1 MSKHGMDEP
10 DEAAETELEPT
21 ELEAEPES
29 EESEGSKGAESESE
43 SESAEAASAAADD
56 AVPQAKPLKP
66 GIEWGRV
73 IAYRVLPALA
83 VVLAA
88 AAGGLWYLTARHSN
102 EAEQAAVIKV
112 ARDGTVA
119 LLSYEPDTVRQQL
132 TDARKLLTT
141 PFLDEYTTLTKSVIP
156 GAEQRHISAA
166 TSVPAAA
173 AVSVDENHAVV
184 LVFVN
189 QTVRVGD
196 QPPTSTPTSARVTLE
211 RLGGQWLIAN
221 FEPV

>member
-10 DEAAETELEPT
+10 DEPADVEVESTEPEPD
-21 ELEAEPES
+21 EAEAVETV
-29 EESEGSKGAESESE
+29 
-43 SESAEAASAAADD
+43 AAAPNA
-56 AVPQAKPLKP
+56 AVPQLNPHRAG
-66 GIEWGRV
+66 GIEWARMT
-73 IAYRVLPALA
+73 AYRVLPVLAL
-83 VVLAA
+83 VLAA
-88 AAGGLWYLTARHSN
+88 AAGGLWYLTTKHSN
-102 EAEQAAVIKV
+102 DAQRAAVIKL
-112 ARDGTVA
+112 ASDGTVT
-119 LLSYEPDTVRQQL
+119 LLSYQPDTVRRQL

-156 GAEQRHISAA
+156 GAEQRRIAAA

-173 AVSVDENHAVV
+173 AVSVEENHAVV

-189 QTVRVGD
+189 QTVRIGD

-211 RLGGQWLIAN
+211 RLGGQWLIAK

>member
-1 MSKHGMDEP
+1 MSKHGVDEP
-10 DEAAETELEPT
+10 DESAEPEIEATEAEPELDAA
-21 ELEAEPES
+21 ELEAEPVPTN
-29 EESEGSKGAESESE
+29 
-43 SESAEAASAAADD
+43 DV
-56 AVPQAKPLKP
+56 VPQAKLRKP
-66 GIEWGRV
+66 RV
-73 IAYRVLPALA
+73 QWARMTAYRVLPALA
-83 VVLAA
+83 LALAA
-88 AAGGLWYLTARHSN
+88 AAGGLWYLTVSRST

-112 ARDGTVA
+112 ASDGTVA
-119 LLSYEPDTVRQQL
+119 LLSYEPDTVRRQL

-156 GAEQRHISAA
+156 GAEERHISAA

-173 AVSVDENHAVV
+173 AVSVEKNHAVV

-189 QTVRVGD
+189 QTVRIGD

-211 RLGGQWLIAN
+211 RLGGQWLIAK

>member
-1 MSKHGMDEP
+1 MTKHGMDEP
-10 DEAAETELEPT
+10 EDEAAETV
-21 ELEAEPES
+21 EAEPE
-29 EESEGSKGAESESE
+29 EAVDEPEPAEG
-43 SESAEAASAAADD
+43 EAANVAA
-56 AVPQAKPLKP
+56 PQAKQRKSG
-66 GIEWGRV
+66 GIGWVRV
-73 IAYRVLPALA
+73 AAYRVLPALA
-83 VVLAA
+83 LVLAA
-88 AAGGLWYLTARHSN
+88 TAGGLWYLTAKHGDGSTR
-102 EAEQAAVIKV
+102 AVVIKV

-119 LLSYEPDTVRQQL
+119 LLSYEPDTVRRQL
-132 TDARKLLTT
+132 NDARKLLTT

-173 AVSVDENHAVV
+173 AVSVEENHAVV
-184 LVFVN
+184 LVFVD

-211 RLGGQWLIAN
+211 RLGGQWLIAK

>member
-1 MSKHGMDEP
+1 MSKHGMAEP
-10 DEAAETELEPT
+10 DEPAEAEAELESTEPEQHAAEAV
-21 ELEAEPES
+21 EAEPAAP
-29 EESEGSKGAESESE
+29 KG
-43 SESAEAASAAADD
+43 
-56 AVPQAKPLKP
+56 AVPQSNP
-66 GIEWGRV
+66 GIVWARV
-73 IAYRVLPALA
+73 TAYRILPVLALVLA
-83 VVLAA
+83 V
-88 AAGGLWYLTARHSN
+88 AAGGLWYLTSRHGN
-102 EAEQAAVIKV
+102 EADQAAVIKV

-173 AVSVDENHAVV
+173 AVSVEENHAVV

-189 QTVRVGD
+189 QIVRVGD
-196 QPPTSTPTSARVTLE
+196 QLPTSTPTSARVTLE
-211 RLGGQWLIAN
+211 RLGGQWLIAK

>member
-10 DEAAETELEPT
+10 DEPAEAESDLVEPEQDTAEPVETEP
-21 ELEAEPES
+21 
-29 EESEGSKGAESESE
+29 
-43 SESAEAASAAADD
+43 AAPNT
-56 AVPQAKPLKP
+56 AVPQANPLQTG
-66 GIEWGRV
+66 GIEWARLT
-73 IAYRVLPALA
+73 AYRILPALA
-83 VVLAA
+83 LVLAA
-88 AAGGLWYLTARHSN
+88 AAGGLWYLTTNHSN
-102 EAEQAAVIKV
+102 AAQRAAVIKL
-112 ARDGTVA
+112 ASDGTVA
-119 LLSYEPDTVRQQL
+119 LLSYQPDTVRQQL

-156 GAEQRHISAA
+156 GAEQRRIAAA

-173 AVSVDENHAVV
+173 AVSVEENHAVV

-189 QTVRVGD
+189 QTVRIGD

-211 RLGGQWLIAN
+211 RLGGQWLIAK

>member
-10 DEAAETELEPT
+10 DEPAGAEAELESTEPEQDAAEPV
-21 ELEAEPES
+21 EAEP
-29 EESEGSKGAESESE
+29 
-43 SESAEAASAAADD
+43 AAPKD
-56 AVPQAKPLKP
+56 AVPQSNP
-66 GIEWGRV
+66 GIAWVRV
-73 IAYRVLPALA
+73 AAYRILPVLALVLA
-83 VVLAA
+83 VV
-88 AAGGLWYLTARHSN
+88 AGGLWYLTSRHGN
-102 EAEQAAVIKV
+102 EADQAAVIKV
-112 ARDGTVA
+112 ASDGTVA

-173 AVSVDENHAVV
+173 AVSVEENHAVV

-189 QTVRVGD
+189 QIVRVGD
-196 QPPTSTPTSARVTLE
+196 QLPTSTPTSARVTLE
-211 RLGGQWLIAN
+211 RLGGQWLIAK

>member
-1 MSKHGMDEP
+1 MSKHGVDEP
-10 DEAAETELEPT
+10 DESAEPEIEAT
-21 ELEAEPES
+21 EAEPELDA
-29 EESEGSKGAESESE
+29 AELK
-43 SESAEAASAAADD
+43 AEPVPTNDV
-56 AVPQAKPLKP
+56 VPQAKPRKP
-66 GIEWGRV
+66 RV
-73 IAYRVLPALA
+73 QWARMTAYRVLPALA
-83 VVLAA
+83 LALAA
-88 AAGGLWYLTARHSN
+88 AAGGLWYLTVSRST

-112 ARDGTVA
+112 ASDGTVA
-119 LLSYEPDTVRQQL
+119 LLSYEPDTVRRQL

-156 GAEQRHISAA
+156 GAEERHISAA

-173 AVSVDENHAVV
+173 AVSLEKNHAVV

-211 RLGGQWLIAN
+211 RLGGQWLIAK

>member
-10 DEAAETELEPT
+10 DEPAE
-21 ELEAEPES
+21 
-29 EESEGSKGAESESE
+29 AESESE
-43 SESAEAASAAADD
+43 PEQNADEPVETAPVAPNAD
-56 AVPQAKPLKP
+56 VPQTNPLQAG
-66 GIEWGRV
+66 GIEWARLT
-73 IAYRVLPALA
+73 AYRILPALA
-83 VVLAA
+83 LVLTV
-88 AAGGLWYLTARHSN
+88 AAGGLWYLTTKHSN
-102 EAEQAAVIKV
+102 EAQRAAVIKL
-112 ARDGTVA
+112 ASDGTVA
-119 LLSYEPDTVRQQL
+119 LLSYQPDTVRQQL

-156 GAEQRHISAA
+156 GAEQRRIAAA

-173 AVSVDENHAVV
+173 AVSVEENHAVV

-189 QTVRVGD
+189 QTVRIGD

-211 RLGGQWLIAN
+211 RLGGQWLIAK

>member
-10 DEAAETELEPT
+10 DEPAETVEVEPEAELES
-21 ELEAEPES
+21 EPD
-29 EESEGSKGAESESE
+29 ESESVV
-43 SESAEAASAAADD
+43 AEPAAANG
-56 AVPQAKPLKP
+56 VVSQPEPRNS
-66 GIEWGRV
+66 GIGWARV
-73 IAYRVLPALA
+73 AAYRVLPALA
-83 VVLAA
+83 LVLAA
-88 AAGGLWYLTARHSN
+88 AAGGLWYLTATHSN

-173 AVSVDENHAVV
+173 AVSVEENHAVV

-211 RLGGQWLIAN
+211 RLGGQWLIAK

>member
-1 MSKHGMDEP
+1 MSKHGVDEP
-10 DEAAETELEPT
+10 DESAEPEIEATEAEPELDAA
-21 ELEAEPES
+21 ELEAEPVPTN
-29 EESEGSKGAESESE
+29 
-43 SESAEAASAAADD
+43 DV
-56 AVPQAKPLKP
+56 VPQAKLRKP
-66 GIEWGRV
+66 RV
-73 IAYRVLPALA
+73 QWARMTAYRVLPALA
-83 VVLAA
+83 LALAA
-88 AAGGLWYLTARHSN
+88 AAGGLWYLTVSRST

-112 ARDGTVA
+112 ASDGTVA
-119 LLSYEPDTVRQQL
+119 LLSYEPDTVRRQL

-156 GAEQRHISAA
+156 GAEERHISAA

-173 AVSVDENHAVV
+173 AVSLEKNHAVV

-211 RLGGQWLIAN
+211 RLGGQWLIAK

>member
-29 EESEGSKGAESESE
+29 EESEGSE

-56 AVPQAKPLKP
+56 AVPQAKPLNP

>member
-1 MSKHGMDEP
+1 MSKHAMEEP
-10 DEAAETELEPT
+10 DESAETEREAA
-21 ELEAEPES
+21 EL
-29 EESEGSKGAESESE
+29 
-43 SESAEAASAAADD
+43 ESAEAEAEPVAEATEAEAEPVVVND
-56 AVPQAKPLKP
+56 AVPQPKSQKPP
-66 GIEWGRV
+66 VEWARV
-73 IAYRVLPALA
+73 TAYRVLPVLAL
-83 VVLAA
+83 VLAA
-88 AAGGLWYLTARHSN
+88 AAGGLWYLTANHGN
-102 EAEQAAVIKV
+102 EAEQATVIKV
-112 ARDGTVA
+112 ASDGTVA
-119 LLSYEPDTVRQQL
+119 LLSYEPDTVRRQL

-173 AVSVDENHAVV
+173 AVSVEKNHAVV

-189 QTVRVGD
+189 QTVRIGD

-211 RLGGQWLIAN
+211 RLGGQWLIAK

>member
-29 EESEGSKGAESESE
+29 EEPEGAESESE
-43 SESAEAASAAADD
+43 SEAAAAAPAAADD

-66 GIEWGRV
+66 RIEWGRV

-83 VVLAA
+83 VLLAG
-88 AAGGLWYLTARHSN
+88 AAGGLWYLTSRHSN

>member
-10 DEAAETELEPT
+10 DE
-21 ELEAEPES
+21 
-29 EESEGSKGAESESE
+29 
-43 SESAEAASAAADD
+43 SAEAELEGVESEAEQVAAND
-56 AVPQAKPLKP
+56 AVPQAKPQRP
-66 GIEWGRV
+66 RVEWARV
-73 IAYRVLPALA
+73 MAYRVLPVLAL
-83 VVLAA
+83 VFAA
-88 AAGGLWYLTARHSN
+88 AAGGLWYLTANRSN

-112 ARDGTVA
+112 ATDGTVA
-119 LLSYEPDTVRQQL
+119 LLSYEPDTVRRQL

-173 AVSVDENHAVV
+173 AVSVDKNHAVV
-184 LVFVN
+184 LVFVD
-189 QTVRVGD
+189 QTVRIGD

-211 RLGGQWLIAN
+211 RLGGQWLIAK

>member
-1 MSKHGMDEP
+1 MSKHGMEEP
-10 DEAAETELEPT
+10 DEAAETELEAT

-29 EESEGSKGAESESE
+29 AEPEGSESE
-43 SESAEAASAAADD
+43 SESAEAGPADD

-66 GIEWGRV
+66 RIEWGRV
-73 IAYRVLPALA
+73 IAYRVLPTLA
-83 VVLAA
+83 VLLAA

>member
-10 DEAAETELEPT
+10 DEPAEAEAELESTEPEQDAAEPV
-21 ELEAEPES
+21 EAE
-29 EESEGSKGAESESE
+29 
-43 SESAEAASAAADD
+43 SAAPKDT
-56 AVPQAKPLKP
+56 VPQSNP
-66 GIEWGRV
+66 GIAWARV
-73 IAYRVLPALA
+73 TAYRILPVLALVLA
-83 VVLAA
+83 V
-88 AAGGLWYLTARHSN
+88 AAGGLWYLTSRHGN
-102 EAEQAAVIKV
+102 EADQAAVIKV
-112 ARDGTVA
+112 ASDGTVA

-173 AVSVDENHAVV
+173 AVSVEENHAVV

-189 QTVRVGD
+189 QIVRVGD

-211 RLGGQWLIAN
+211 RLGGQWLIAK

>member
-10 DEAAETELEPT
+10 DEAAETELEST

-29 EESEGSKGAESESE
+29 EEPEGTESESE
-43 SESAEAASAAADD
+43 AAEAAADD
-56 AVPQAKPLKP
+56 AVPQPKTLKP
-66 GIEWGRV
+66 RIEWGRV

-211 RLGGQWLIAN
+211 RLGASG
-221 FEPV
+221 